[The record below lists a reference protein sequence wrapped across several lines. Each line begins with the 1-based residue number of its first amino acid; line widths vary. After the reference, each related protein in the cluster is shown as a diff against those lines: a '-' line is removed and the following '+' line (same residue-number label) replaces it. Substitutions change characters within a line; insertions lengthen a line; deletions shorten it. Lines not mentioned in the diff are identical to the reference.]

1 MENIKCNNIN
11 INIKNE
17 VNSKGNISYID
28 EEEMN
33 VMNSG
38 FVNNLNMILAT
49 DFYQLTMGAAYYQY
63 NLENNIEEEDDIA
76 TFELFIRKFPK
87 HRNYLIFAGL
97 EQALQYLLNAR
108 FTEQTIKFLRE
119 KEVFK
124 NIDSSFFDEYLP
136 KFKFNVDVWAM
147 KEGNFFFP
155 NEPVIR
161 VQGPLFHAQ
170 IAETYL
176 LNVINFQTLV
186 ASKASRIKTVAPDKV
201 LLEFGTRRSH
211 SPLAGVYAARA
222 SYIAG
227 FNGTSNVIAD
237 LELGINST
245 GTMAHSFVQKFDD
258 ELDSFNLYYKIYER
272 DSILLID
279 TYDTEIGAEKS
290 CKFGNNIKG
299 VRIDSGDLIE
309 HAKKVRKILDKNG
322 CEKVLIVASSDLNE
336 YKIKEIIDKKVP
348 IDAFGVGTE
357 LATSRDDPTISGVYK
372 LIEYNNVPKIKIS
385 EEKLTYP
392 GKKQV
397 YRICDKDGMF
407 KEDLLALENEPAP
420 PNSEALLIPI
430 IKNGE
435 LIKPYPKLDAIQNYY
450 LDNIKKLPDSYKKL
464 KEAKIFKLKVSKKL
478 EQLTNSLSQ
487 KYP

>member
-1 MENIKCNNIN
+1 
-11 INIKNE
+11 
-17 VNSKGNISYID
+17 
-28 EEEMN
+28 MN
-33 VMNSG
+33 DINSG
-38 FVNNLNMILAT
+38 FVNDLNMILAT
-49 DFYQLTMGAAYYQY
+49 DFYQLTMGAAYYQF
-63 NLENNIEEEDDIA
+63 NFENNIKEEDDIA
-76 TFELFIRKFPK
+76 TYELFIRKFPQN
-87 HRNYLIFAGL
+87 RNYLIFAGL
-97 EQALQYLLNAR
+97 EQAVQYLQNAR
-108 FTEQTIKFLRE
+108 FTERSIEFLRE

-124 NIDSSFFDEYLP
+124 NINSSFFDEYLP

-155 NEPVIR
+155 NEPIMK
-161 VQGPLFHAQ
+161 VQGPIFHAQ

-245 GTMAHSFVQKFDD
+245 GTMAHSFVQKFDE
-258 ELDSFNLYYKIYER
+258 ELDSFNSYYKIYDK

-299 VRIDSGDLIE
+299 VRLDSGDLID

-322 CEKVLIVASSDLNE
+322 CDKVVIVASSDLNE
-336 YKIKEIIDKKVP
+336 YKIKEIIDKNAP
-348 IDAFGVGTE
+348 IDVFGVGTE

-372 LIEYNNVPKIKIS
+372 LIEYNNIPKIKVS

-397 YRICDKDGMF
+397 YRIYTKEGMF
-407 KEDLLALENEPAP
+407 NKDILSLENEPIP

-430 IKNGE
+430 MKNGE
-435 LIKPYPKLDAIQNYY
+435 IITKIPNIDEIQEFY
-450 LDNIKKLPDSYKKL
+450 LDNIKKLPDFYKKL
-464 KEAKIFKLKVSKKL
+464 EKIQVPKVKVSEKL
-478 EQLTNSLSQ
+478 HQLTDSL
-487 KYP
+487 KINYL

>member
-1 MENIKCNNIN
+1 MNI
-11 INIKNE
+11 
-17 VNSKGNISYID
+17 
-28 EEEMN
+28 
-33 VMNSG
+33 MNSG
-38 FVNNLNMILAT
+38 FINDYNMILAT

-63 NLENNIEEEDDIA
+63 NLEHDISEEDDIA
-76 TFELFIRKFPK
+76 TFELFIRKFPRN
-87 HRNYLIFAGL
+87 RNYLIFAGL
-97 EQALQYLLNAR
+97 EQIIQYLLNAR
-108 FTEQTIKFLRE
+108 FTEQTIEFLRE

-124 NIDSSFFDEYLP
+124 NIDSSFFEEYLP
-136 KFKFNVDVWAM
+136 NFKFNVDVWAM
-147 KEGNFFFP
+147 KEGNFFYP

-186 ASKASRIKTVAPDKV
+186 ASKASRIKTVASDKV

-258 ELDSFNLYYKIYER
+258 ELDSFNLYYKIYEK

-299 VRIDSGDLIE
+299 VRLDSGDLID
-309 HAKKVRKILDKNG
+309 HAKKVRQILDNNR

-336 YKIKEIIDKKVP
+336 YKIKEIIEKKAP

-372 LIEYNNVPKIKIS
+372 LIEYNNIPKIKVS

-397 YRICDKDGMF
+397 YRIYNKEGMF
-407 KEDLLALENEPAP
+407 KEDILSLENEPIP

-430 IKNGE
+430 MKNGE
-435 LIKPYPKLDAIQNYY
+435 IIAKIPNLDEIQEFY
-450 LDNIKKLPDSYKKL
+450 LENIKKLPDFYKKL
-464 KEAKIFKLKVSKKL
+464 EKIQVPKVKISEKLQ
-478 EQLTNSLSQ
+478 QLTDSL
-487 KYP
+487 KFNYPKK

>member
-1 MENIKCNNIN
+1 
-11 INIKNE
+11 
-17 VNSKGNISYID
+17 
-28 EEEMN
+28 MN
-33 VMNSG
+33 FMSSG
-38 FVNNLNMILAT
+38 FVNDLNMILAT

-63 NLENNIEEEDDIA
+63 NLENKIDKENDIA

-87 HRNYLIFAGL
+87 NRNYLIFAGL
-97 EQALQYLLNAR
+97 EQTLQYLLNAR

-155 NEPVIR
+155 NEPIMK
-161 VQGPLFHAQ
+161 VQGSVFNAQ

-186 ASKASRIKTVAPDKV
+186 ASKASRIKTVASDKV

-227 FNGTSNVIAD
+227 FNGTSNVVAD

-245 GTMAHSFVQKFDD
+245 GTMAHSFVQKFED
-258 ELDSFNLYYKIYER
+258 ELDSFNSYFKIYGK

-290 CKFGNNIKG
+290 CKFGNNIRG
-299 VRIDSGDLIE
+299 VRLDSGDLID
-309 HAKKVRKILDKNG
+309 HAKKVRQILDNNG
-322 CEKVLIVASSDLNE
+322 CEKVLITASSDLNE
-336 YKIKEIIDKKVP
+336 YKIKEIIEKKAP

-372 LIEYNNVPKIKIS
+372 LIEYNNIPKIKVS

-397 YRICDKDGMF
+397 YRIYTTEGMF
-407 KEDLLALENEPAP
+407 KEDILSLENEPNP

-430 IKNGE
+430 MKNGE
-435 LIKPYPKLDAIQNYY
+435 IITNIPNIDEIQEFY
-450 LDNIKKLPDSYKKL
+450 LENIKKLPDSYKKL
-464 KEAKIFKLKVSKKL
+464 EKIQVPKVKISEKLQ
-478 EQLTNSLSQ
+478 QLTDSL
-487 KYP
+487 KFNHPKK